1 MKMIIKF
8 DKFKI
13 NEDGGAVATSPSS
26 TASSGTANSN
36 LGNTNGMGEI
46 TPPIPGDGNNGAV
59 STSLKDSTS
68 GSGDLPAYG
77 KKTPFKKEKKKKS
90 DRDLI
95 TKATTDEKSTM
106 YVKKW
111 SDFNK

>member
-1 MKMIIKF
+1 M
-8 DKFKI
+8 
-13 NEDGGAVATSPSS
+13 V
-26 TASSGTANSN
+26 
-36 LGNTNGMGEI
+36 
-46 TPPIPGDGNNGAV
+46 
-59 STSLKDSTS
+59 
-68 GSGDLPAYG
+68 
-77 KKTPFKKEKKKKS
+77 KKHHLKKKKS